1 MMDPA
6 IDEPVA
12 PRTPNKPLFPVTP
25 DPLDAR
31 LAALEAVAEAA
42 EDVSYRIRD
51 GLPRE
56 LRGHLEWT
64 AGDVLAALDAA
75 LARLRAIEVMAQ
87 AVLDRLSPVGYHECL
102 ICGRAGY
109 SWQDIHHA
117 PDCPV
122 PGLRAALAEPPA

>member
-42 EDVSYRIRD
+42 EAY
-51 GLPRE
+51 
-56 LRGHLEWT
+56 T
-64 AGDVLAALDAA
+64 
-75 LARLRAIEVMAQ
+75 LARMEIDGDDDVAGREAAGRAFWRLDDAVYCLRA
-87 AVLDRLSPVGYHECL
+87 LG
-102 ICGRAGY
+102 AGGE
-109 SWQDIHHA
+109 A
-117 PDCPV
+117 
-122 PGLRAALAEPPA
+122 